1 MDIPIIIE
9 RLAQAEDLPEDVI
22 EAARE
27 QRAAVAP
34 AFVDLVERHLAGEPG
49 AAAMEGALFHV
60 FHLLGEWRETSAYR
74 PLARLLASDPERL
87 EALLGDA
94 LVSTSHRVMAAVF
107 DGDPAPLQGVIEAE
121 HADPFVR
128 SRMLEALAMLV
139 LRGELDRGE
148 VARYL
153 RDAFSNLRPHEASF
167 VWFGWRSAIAALGLA
182 ELTSLVRKAF
192 ERGLIGSREM
202 SFADHQADLKHALA
216 HPESPW
222 LEAAPRE
229 FERFED
235 TIAELS
241 SWYSFSPEYL
251 ERKTAEDTFAPEVR
265 HCRAGDQ
272 SVQGRGPQRPLPLRQ
287 RQEVQA
293 LLLGVARPLRRRARP
308 G

>member
-1 MDIPIIIE
+1 MDIPTIIE
-9 RLAQAEDLPEDVI
+9 RLAQAEAPPEDVI

-27 QRAAVAP
+27 QRAAAAP
-34 AFVDLVERHLAGEPG
+34 AFVDLVERHLSGEPS
-49 AAAMEGALFHV
+49 AAAAEGALFHV

-94 LVSTSHRVMAAVF
+94 LVSTSHRIMAAVF
-107 DGDPAPLQGVIEAE
+107 DGDPAPLQAVIEAE

-139 LRGELDRGE
+139 LRGELDRDE

-167 VWFGWRSAIAALGLA
+167 VWFGWRSAIAALGLE

-192 ERGLIGSREM
+192 ERGLIDRTEM
-202 SFADHQADLKHALA
+202 TFAEHQSDLKHALA

-222 LEAAPRE
+222 PQAAPKE
-229 FERFED
+229 FAPFED

-241 SWYSFSPEYL
+241 SWYAFSPEYL
-251 ERKTAEDTFAPEVR
+251 ERQAAEDAFAPRFGMAEP
-265 HCRAGDQ
+265 AINPFKGI
-272 SVQGRGPQRPLPLRQ
+272 GRNDPCPCGSGRKFKRCCLP
-287 RQEVQA
+287 
-293 LLLGVARPLRRRARP
+293 
-308 G
+308 

>member
-9 RLAQAEDLPEDVI
+9 RLAQAEAPPEDVI

-34 AFVDLVERHLAGEPG
+34 AFVDLVERYLAGEPS
-49 AAAMEGALFHV
+49 AAAMEGALFYV

-94 LVSTSHRVMAAVF
+94 LVSTSHRIMAAVF
-107 DGDPAPLQGVIEAE
+107 DGDPAPLQAVIEAE

-192 ERGLIGSREM
+192 ERGLIGPREM

-222 LEAAPRE
+222 SEAAPRE
-229 FERFED
+229 FAPFED
-235 TIAELS
+235 TIAELAP
-241 SWYSFSPEYL
+241 WYSFSPEYL
-251 ERKTAEDTFAPEVR
+251 EHRAAEDAFAPRFGIAEPAINPFKGV
-265 HCRAGDQ
+265 
-272 SVQGRGPQRPLPLRQ
+272 GRNDPCPCGSGRKFKRCCL
-287 RQEVQA
+287 A
-293 LLLGVARPLRRRARP
+293 
-308 G
+308 

>member
-1 MDIPIIIE
+1 
-9 RLAQAEDLPEDVI
+9 
-22 EAARE
+22 
-27 QRAAVAP
+27 
-34 AFVDLVERHLAGEPG
+34 
-49 AAAMEGALFHV
+49 MEGALFYV
-60 FHLLGEWRETSAYR
+60 FHLLGEWREKSAYR

-94 LVSTSHRVMAAVF
+94 IVSTSHRIMAAVF
-107 DGDPAPLQGVIEAE
+107 DGDPAPLQAVIEAE

-139 LRGELDRGE
+139 LRGDLERGE

-192 ERGLIGSREM
+192 ERRLIDPKEM

-222 LEAAPRE
+222 SEAASRE
-229 FERFED
+229 FEPFED
-235 TIAELS
+235 TIAELAP
-241 SWYSFSPEYL
+241 WYASPEYL
-251 ERKTAEDTFAPEVR
+251 EREAAEDAFAPRFGMAEP
-265 HCRAGDQ
+265 AINPFKNI
-272 SVQGRGPQRPLPLRQ
+272 GRNDPCPCGSGRKFKRCCLT
-287 RQEVQA
+287 
-293 LLLGVARPLRRRARP
+293 
-308 G
+308 